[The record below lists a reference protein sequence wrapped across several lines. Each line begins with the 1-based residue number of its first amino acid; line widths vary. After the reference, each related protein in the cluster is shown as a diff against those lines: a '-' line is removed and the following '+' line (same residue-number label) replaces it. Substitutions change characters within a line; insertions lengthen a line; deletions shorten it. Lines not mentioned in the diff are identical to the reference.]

1 MSQLTYAK
9 IDQTVLNTL
18 TPPKKYY
25 WGIVFLLFLGVMLG
39 ASCWAYQIFTGI
51 GVGGQNNPVAWGTY
65 LINFVFW
72 VGIAIFNL
80 ALWAPLPIEL
90 NRSFL
95 YLVAFLALIVALVVP
110 IIGIKKHQVIREL
123 LKVNKEIPKKKTI
136 NEKARVYI
144 DQVKN
149 LDRPLL
155 NVEIE
160 LLKDSKWAA
169 KPEEDPAK
177 DSVKE

>member
-1 MSQLTYAK
+1 MSKKNNAIQQLF
-9 IDQTVLNTL
+9 IDAIENGDAVEARRIIDLRAAS
-18 TPPKKYY
+18 KKA
-25 WGIVFLLFLGVMLG
+25 VVMYKG
-39 ASCWAYQIFTGI
+39 
-51 GVGGQNNPVAWGTY
+51 
-65 LINFVFW
+65 VFW

-95 YLVAFLALIVALVVP
+95 YFVAFLALIVAVVVP
-110 IIGIKKHQVIREL
+110 IIGIKKHQVLREL

-136 NEKARVYI
+136 NEKARVYL